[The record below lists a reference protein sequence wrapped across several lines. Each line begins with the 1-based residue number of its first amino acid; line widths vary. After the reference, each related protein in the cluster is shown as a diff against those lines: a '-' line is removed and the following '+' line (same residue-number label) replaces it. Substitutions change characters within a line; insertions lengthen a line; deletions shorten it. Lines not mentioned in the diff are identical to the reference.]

1 MPRKVKAAAK
11 RAGSAITRTARK
23 VAIKLNPRK
32 RAVAKSAK
40 APATAKAPV
49 RKAARPGITAPKAA
63 TPHNPP
69 RARATRRTSDVPL
82 DLLAD
87 VYTPSQTSL
96 HGSFRSDGADQ
107 QNDQEVPF
115 AAGDGFENEDHF
127 TNKSGDTRI
136 GMHGRTNEPGEAR
149 PANRR

>member
-1 MPRKVKAAAK
+1 MPRKVKAAVK

-23 VAIKLNPRK
+23 VAVKLNPRK
-32 RAVAKSAK
+32 AAAKSAK
-40 APATAKAPV
+40 APAKAKAPV
-49 RKAARPGITAPKAA
+49 RKAAKPGTIAPKAA
-63 TPHNPP
+63 TPQNPP

-87 VYTPSQTSL
+87 AYAPPQTSL

-107 QNDQEVPF
+107 QNDQEELL

-127 TNKSGDTRI
+127 TNKSGDARI
-136 GMHGRTNEPGEAR
+136 GTHGRTYEPGQAR